1 MSPKKPISK
10 KPIGREQLLNNFGA
24 RLKQLREKRKMS
36 GEELG
41 EMVGM
46 NRQAISRLEVG
57 GTNPSLEIIS
67 KLCWALN
74 MKVETFFK
82 GFK

>member
-1 MSPKKPISK
+1 MPSKKHISK
-10 KPIGREQLLNNFGA
+10 KPITRELLLDNFGA

-41 EMVGM
+41 EMIGM

-74 MKVETFFK
+74 VKIETFFK

>member
-1 MSPKKPISK
+1 MPSKKSKPKKPIERK
-10 KPIGREQLLNNFGA
+10 LLLKNFGA
-24 RLKQLREKRKMS
+24 RLKELREKRKMS

-41 EMVGM
+41 EMVEM

-57 GTNPSLEIIS
+57 GANPSLEIIS

-74 MKVETFFK
+74 VKIETFFR

>member
-1 MSPKKPISK
+1 MPQKKVQSK
-10 KPIGREQLLNNFGA
+10 KLIAREQLLENFGA
-24 RLKQLREKRKMS
+24 RLKQLREKKGLS

-41 EMVGM
+41 EMVDM

-57 GTNPSLEIIS
+57 GTNPSLEIIN
-67 KLCWALN
+67 KLCHALN
-74 MKVETFFK
+74 VKIETFFK